1 MDARNVIAFRSYPE
15 TPPDRLIL
23 AVDEQARE
31 ALGVPYG
38 HEITVQGRRECRAE
52 IQPLPPLDQDGRM
65 ARVSPALREALMIE
79 YGEDLLLSE

>member
-1 MDARNVIAFRSYPE
+1 MDPRNVIAFRSYPGMNPE
-15 TPPDRLIL
+15 GLLL
-23 AVDEQARE
+23 AVDEQTRQ

-38 HEITVQGRRECRAE
+38 HLVTVQGRRECRAE

-65 ARVSPALREALMIE
+65 ARVTPALLAALMIE